1 MRRPLVIALLVVIGL
16 VAVGALAV
24 GIRSRY
30 QRGGST
36 EPRAGHADDP
46 NRVVYWTCPMHPD
59 VKADKPGKH
68 DVPGCGMDL
77 VPVRAK
83 DVTRQSPASSSSSPA
98 TTVTGD
104 GTDRAPARPA
114 SDRSAPTH
122 RGDVTIDPR
131 RQQLIGVR
139 IVVAKRSD
147 LAQTIRAVGLVRYDE
162 TRQADINVKIDGW
175 IRDLYVDYTGQF
187 VRVGQPLFTLYSP
200 DLLNTQSEYLM
211 ALKTREQLQSSQ
223 IADAR
228 QRADALVEAARQR
241 LLLWDL
247 SVEQIRAIEQAR
259 APQAAV
265 TFRSAVTGF
274 VTEKQAVKG
283 AHVMPGQTLY
293 KVADLSVVWVE
304 AAIYETE
311 LPLVRVGGR
320 AMVTLDA
327 YPDERF
333 TGRVVYIYPYVDEN
347 TRTTKV
353 RYAFPN
359 ARGHLKPGMYANVE
373 LSAGTGTGVMVPTNA
388 VLDSG
393 KEQLVFVSQG
403 EGHFE
408 PRRVK
413 IGRRLGADVQIIEGV
428 KEGERVATG
437 ATFFLDSESQLR
449 ASLQGFETPPAD
461 AGAPSASRQQLDIT
475 LRSVP
480 DPVTTGENQFE
491 VTVKDPSGKPVDDAQ
506 VTVQFFMAAMP
517 TMNMPAMRSEAKL
530 SPAGGGVY
538 RGSGNVRMAGRW
550 DVTITVTRNGQ
561 RIGGTQTTVVAR

>member
-1 MRRPLVIALLVVIGL
+1 MRRPLLIALLLVIGL
-16 VAVGALAV
+16 VIVGALAI
-24 GIRSRY
+24 GLHSRSR
-30 QRGGST
+30 RAGST
-36 EPRAGHADDP
+36 QSGAGHADDP
-46 NRVVYWTCPMHPD
+46 NRVAYWTCPMHPD

-68 DVPGCGMDL
+68 DVAGCGMDL
-77 VPVRAK
+77 VPVRTK
-83 DVTRQSPASSSSSPA
+83 DVTGQSPTPSSNSPA
-98 TTVTGD
+98 PTAKGS
-104 GTDRAPARPA
+104 GTSAGPAPNQSGSTP
-114 SDRSAPTH
+114 

-131 RQQLIGVR
+131 RQQLINVR
-139 IVVAKRSD
+139 TVTAKRSD

-162 TRQADINVKIDGW
+162 TRQADINVKVDGW
-175 IRDLYVDYTGQF
+175 IRDLFVDYTGQF
-187 VRVGQPLFTLYSP
+187 VKKSQPLFTLYSP
-200 DLLNTQSEYLM
+200 DLLNTQIEYLM

-228 QRADALVEAARQR
+228 ERASALVEASRQR

-247 SVEQIRAIEQAR
+247 SAEQIRAVEEAR
-259 APQAAV
+259 APQDAV
-265 TFRSAVTGF
+265 TFRSPATGF

-293 KVADLSVVWVE
+293 KIADLSVVWVE
-304 AAIYETE
+304 AAIYEAE

-320 AMVTLDA
+320 ATVTLDA

-333 TGRVVYIYPYVDEN
+333 AGRVVYIYPYVDEN

-359 ARGHLKPGMYANVE
+359 TRGRLKPGMFANVE

-393 KEQLVFVSQG
+393 NEQVVFVTQG

-413 IGRRLGADVQIIEGV
+413 IGRRLGADVQIVNGV
-428 KEGERVATG
+428 KEGEQVATG

-449 ASLQGFETPPAD
+449 ASLQGFEAPQANAGTP
-461 AGAPSASRQQLDIT
+461 STTRQQLDIS

-480 DPVTTGENQFE
+480 DPVVTGDNRFE
-491 VTVKDPSGKPVDDAQ
+491 VTVKDSAGKPVDDAQ
-506 VTVQFFMAAMP
+506 VAVQFFMAAMP

-538 RGSGNVRMAGRW
+538 RGSGNVMSAGRW
-550 DVTITVTRNGQ
+550 DVTISVSRNGQ
-561 RIGGTQTTVVAR
+561 RIGSKQMTVVAR